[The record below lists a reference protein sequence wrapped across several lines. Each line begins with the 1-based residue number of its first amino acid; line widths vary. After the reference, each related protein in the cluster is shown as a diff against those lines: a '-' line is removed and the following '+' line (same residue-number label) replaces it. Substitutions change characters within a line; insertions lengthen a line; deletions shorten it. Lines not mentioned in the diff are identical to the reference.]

1 MGFLLLVLLILVIAY
16 FSAGIKII
24 QQEEAM
30 IIEKLGAFEKVL
42 YAGFHI
48 IIPFFEYPRKFNG
61 NLLKEDLMA
70 EHILFI
76 QKKQPLTF
84 VNLSWI
90 SLVKM

>member
-30 IIEKLGAFEKVL
+30 IIEKLGLLKKYSTQDFTL
-42 YAGFHI
+42 LFHFLNT
-48 IIPFFEYPRKFNG
+48 PEKFNG
-61 NLLKEDLMA
+61 KLLKEDLMA
-70 EHILFI
+70 EHIPFI

-90 SLVKM
+90 SPVKM

>member
-24 QQEEAM
+24 LQEEAM

-48 IIPFFEYPRKFNG
+48 IIPFYEYP
-61 NLLKEDLMA
+61 
-70 EHILFI
+70 
-76 QKKQPLTF
+76 
-84 VNLSWI
+84 
-90 SLVKM
+90 

>member
-30 IIEKLGAFEKVL
+30 IIENWGLLKSTLRRISHYYSIFLNTPE
-42 YAGFHI
+42 
-48 IIPFFEYPRKFNG
+48 KFNG
-61 NLLKEDLMA
+61 KLLKEDLMA